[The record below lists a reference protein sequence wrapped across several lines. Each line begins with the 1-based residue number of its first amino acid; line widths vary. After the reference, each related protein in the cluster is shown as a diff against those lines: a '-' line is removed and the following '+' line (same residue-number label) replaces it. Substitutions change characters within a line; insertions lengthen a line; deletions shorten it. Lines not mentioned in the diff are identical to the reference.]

1 MHGIDSESKVLSK
14 EGVKKRKN
22 AKMESVQT
30 KVCSKD
36 VQYLYNIRKNG
47 GEQRVK
53 ECKGV

>member
-14 EGVKKRKN
+14 EGVTKRKN

-36 VQYLYNIRKNG
+36 VQYFTNIRKM
-47 GEQRVK
+47 EVTK
-53 ECKGV
+53 SKGV